1 MGIRMEN
8 DMNILN
14 VLHAIEKTAQSLGNF
29 MLLHCICML
38 TSELFF
44 MGMAINAAGV
54 FNDSYLSP

>member
-1 MGIRMEN
+1 MEN

>member
-1 MGIRMEN
+1 MEN

-14 VLHAIEKTAQSLGNF
+14 VLHAIEKTTQSLSLGNF